1 MVDNNKLSLK
11 KIIKDYN
18 LNPKKSLG
26 QNFLHDKNII
36 SSIINNA
43 NIKNEDIFEIGPGPA
58 ILTELMLINGAN
70 SVFCIEKDISFE
82 SKLLDLKNNYK
93 DKFEY
98 KFLDILDFDFD
109 KYPKKDFKII
119 SNLPYNISVPF
130 IFKILES
137 KKNISWKEMILMV
150 QKEVADRLIATKGN
164 KNYGRLSVMVKWKN
178 EVERLFNIK
187 PTSFIP
193 KPKVESSLIRI
204 KPNNNFIRTKYSS
217 LEKLVKLS
225 FAHRRKTIKNNL
237 NNLDIDT
244 DKLLLLSKIN
254 PGERAE
260 NIDIKDFCNLSNNYD
275 KIILE
280 RAS

>member
-1 MVDNNKLSLK
+1 MVENNKLSLK
-11 KIIKDYN
+11 KIIKEYN

-43 NIKNEDIFEIGPGPA
+43 SIKNEDIFEIGPGPA

-82 SKLLDLKNNYK
+82 SKLLDLKNNYR

-98 KFLDILDFDFD
+98 QFLDILDFDFD

-137 KKNISWKEMILMV
+137 KKNIFWKEMILMV

-204 KPNNNFIRTKYSS
+204 KPNSNFITTKYSS

-244 DKLLLLSKIN
+244 DRLLFLSKIN
-254 PGERAE
+254 PKERAE
-260 NIDIKDFCNLSNNYD
+260 NIDIKDFCILSNNYD
-275 KIILE
+275 KIILK
-280 RAS
+280 RTS

>member
-11 KIIKDYN
+11 KIIKEYN
-18 LNPKKSLG
+18 LNPKKGLG

-82 SKLLDLKNNYK
+82 LKLLELKNNYK

-204 KPNNNFIRTKYSS
+204 KPNNNFTTTKYSS

-254 PGERAE
+254 PRERAE

-280 RAS
+280 RTS

>member
-1 MVDNNKLSLK
+1 MSENKRLSLK
-11 KIIKDYN
+11 KIIKEYN

-43 NIKNEDIFEIGPGPA
+43 KIKNEDIFEIGPGPA

-70 SVFCIEKDISFE
+70 SIFCIEKDPSFE
-82 SKLLDLKNNYK
+82 AKLIDLKNNYK

-98 KFLDILDFDFD
+98 HFLDILDFNFD
-109 KYPKKDFKII
+109 NYPKKEFKIV

-137 KKNISWKEMILMV
+137 KKTIPWKEMILMV
-150 QKEVADRLIATKGN
+150 QKEVADRLIATEGN
-164 KNYGRLSVMVKWKN
+164 KSYGRISVMVKWKN
-178 EVERLFNIK
+178 EVERLLNIK
-187 PTSFIP
+187 PSSFIP

-204 KPNNNFIRTKYSS
+204 KPINNFISVNYSS
-217 LEKLVKLS
+217 LEKIVKLS

-237 NNLDIDT
+237 NKLDIDT
-244 DKLLLLSKIN
+244 DRLLLLSKIN
-254 PGERAE
+254 PTERAE
-260 NIDIKDFCNLSNNYD
+260 NINIKDFCNLSNNYD
-275 KIILE
+275 KMISE
-280 RAS
+280 RTS